1 MDMGAIV
8 YSFVAFFLAAFSKG
22 VTGLGFSTLCLPLLA
37 IILPSTISIPLVIVP
52 SLCSNVL
59 VMAGAGNVRTAIQ
72 RFWPLYLAALP
83 GLAIGLWLLQ
93 TVDRQVGQGV
103 LGVVLVGYSLWSL
116 WTQNRSNNH
125 QPSRHACTET
135 QEEPS
140 SAQPENSPKDQAVHL
155 VPQRLRQK
163 TLSRYLTI
171 PTGLTTGILNGL
183 TGSQLM
189 PILPYLL
196 ALDLKRDEFVTAI
209 NLSFI
214 VSSLFMIL
222 GLSRFGLI
230 SPSLLGIALLGTLFV
245 ALGITLGSRIRRR
258 LDPDGYKR
266 LVLILLLVLGGSL
279 ILKAY
284 Q

>member
-1 MDMGAIV
+1 MDTGAIV

-59 VMAGAGNVRTAIQ
+59 VIAGAGNVRAAIQ

-83 GLAIGLWLLQ
+83 GLAIGLWLLR
-93 TVDRQVGQGV
+93 TMDRQVGQGILGIV
-103 LGVVLVGYSLWSL
+103 LMAYALWTL
-116 WTQNRSNNH
+116 WTQRRSGDR
-125 QPSRHACTET
+125 QPSRRSLEEIQGET
-135 QEEPS
+135 S
-140 SAQPENSPKDQAVHL
+140 SFQTGSSTKARSGQI
-155 VPQRLRQK
+155 VPQRLSQRN
-163 TLSRYLTI
+163 LSRYLTI

-183 TGSQLM
+183 TGSQVM

-196 ALDLKRDEFVTAI
+196 ALDLERDEFVTAI
-209 NLSFI
+209 NISFT
-214 VSSLFMIL
+214 VSSLFMIM

-230 SPSLLGIALLGTLFV
+230 SPSLLGIALLGTAFV

-266 LVLILLLVLGGSL
+266 LVLILLMILGGSL
-279 ILKAY
+279 ILKAL
-284 Q
+284 